1 MAKIIAVIGSPGSG
15 KTTVTLKLAQE
26 LYCAT
31 TSGAVIHLS
40 PSLRIPALGVLFPNY
55 TPDSIFSLGT
65 MFDKT
70 DIYEEDIL
78 NHLVTVKAMKNFGCL
93 GYKAG
98 ENKNSFATLTDD
110 KVKALFDVL
119 HKMVGYVFV
128 DCTDEEDDLISQY
141 ALGMADEVIMKNG
154 KFCSNFSCYGYKRG
168 AEGIPEI
175 IPEEAEVVRFI
186 YDRYLD
192 GYSIEQIR
200 SELFN
205 RGIKTSKGKDVWGK
219 DAISSILKNEKYQ
232 GDLLLQKTYRTDCI
246 TKKTKVNKRVSKN
259 KG

>member
-141 ALGMADEVIMKNG
+141 ALGMADEVIMVLSPDLKSMVYLASNESLLGHHSERAIRVLNINENELYSPIDDVITNVKNI
-154 KFCSNFSCYGYKRG
+154 GYILPYSKQIRG
-168 AEGIPEI
+168 QH
-175 IPEEAEVVRFI
+175 
-186 YDRYLD
+186 LD
-192 GYSIEQIR
+192 GLLYER
-200 SELFN
+200 A
-205 RGIKTSKGKDVWGK
+205 KDK
-219 DAISSILKNEKYQ
+219 K
-232 GDLLLQKTYRTDCI
+232 YRTEI
-246 TKKTKVNKRVSKN
+246 SKIIN
-259 KG
+259 RIM